1 MMPSSATK
9 NRPADKIK
17 QINALVDDI
26 VSADPL
32 CTRCDTWTIFAND
45 QGDAKV
51 EEFPDLLHP
60 NAAGYAKFA
69 QALRPIFAQLK
80 LAK

>member
-1 MMPSSATK
+1 
-9 NRPADKIK
+9 
-17 QINALVDDI
+17 VDDI
-26 VSADPL
+26 VIADPL
-32 CTRCDTWTIFAND
+32 CFRCDTWTIFAND

-60 NAAGYAKFA
+60 NAAVYAKFA